1 MKIALSF
8 LVAVLIATAGVCV
21 MGSTSVDMTESTVA
35 GSSGGSGVV
44 STVATNGTGGEP
56 AATTQAPG
64 PEVTTA
70 GAVVI
75 RSNLSV
81 AVMVVAVA
89 ACLRLSM

>member
-21 MGSTSVDMTESTVA
+21 MGESTSATDADTSPN
-35 GSSGGSGVV
+35 V
-44 STVATNGTGGEP
+44 STAGQQT
-56 AATTQAPG
+56 ASTQAPG